1 MGIFSAAAVLFSK
14 DTSRGWAREDADDD
28 TESTPQQ
35 RKGTVLVI
43 DDDPSFL
50 EAVRGLLDHE
60 GYNVL
65 ASSSGPK
72 GLDMLRYASRDIGAV
87 LLDYNMPRFDG
98 ATTLEFVRKL
108 NPKVKVFGVTGVEK
122 NLLATVY
129 REGVDKI
136 LTKPFQN
143 GELVE
148 SLNTVFGGNGQAS
161 SAAA

>member
-14 DTSRGWAREDADDD
+14 DTSRGWLREDDDA
-28 TESTPQQ
+28 ESTPQPA
-35 RKGTVLVI
+35 RKGTILVI

-50 EAVRGLLDHE
+50 EAVRGLLSAE

-65 ASSSGPK
+65 TSSTGPK
-72 GLDMLRYASRDIGAV
+72 GLDMLRYAPRDIRVV
-87 LLDYNMPRFDG
+87 LLDYNMPKFDG
-98 ATTLEFVRKL
+98 AVTLEFVRKL
-108 NPKVKVFGVTGVEK
+108 NPGVKVFGVTGVEK

-136 LTKPFQN
+136 LTKPFRN

-148 SLNTVFGGNGQAS
+148 SLNAVLAGNGQTS